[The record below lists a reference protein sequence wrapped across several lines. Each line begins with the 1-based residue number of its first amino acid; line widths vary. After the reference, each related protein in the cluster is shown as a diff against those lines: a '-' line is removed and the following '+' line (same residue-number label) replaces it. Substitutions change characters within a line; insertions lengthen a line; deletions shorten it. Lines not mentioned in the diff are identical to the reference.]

1 MQGIS
6 CGSGR
11 FLLVSIPGTA
21 MSELIDSLP
30 QTLVHLATSFG
41 IAFLVGLLARS
52 AFRMAMIVTAAVL
65 VTVRLAHRMGWDLGL
80 VEGWIRN
87 GSAWA
92 GRHLQGF
99 RRTLAALVPSAVAAV
114 MGGLLGFRRARI

>member
-41 IAFLVGLLARS
+41 IAFLVGHSCFLPVVQDIAD
-52 AFRMAMIVTAAVL
+52 
-65 VTVRLAHRMGWDLGL
+65 G
-80 VEGWIRN
+80 
-87 GSAWA
+87 
-92 GRHLQGF
+92 
-99 RRTLAALVPSAVAAV
+99 
-114 MGGLLGFRRARI
+114 